1 MSASGVISFRIL
13 TGPHMGAELVLPAGA
28 LLIGSD
34 DSCDVILQDSSVAPR
49 HVRLD
54 IAAEGPSVRVTP
66 LDKTVLAGGEPVPAE
81 GAELPPATPCQ
92 LGLSCLAWI
101 SPDEDPEAWTRVLAE
116 VQAGRNAASPE
127 RADASSLSAAAQDDA
142 RDAGSNA
149 GQEADEAIM
158 LPAALDANAVGA
170 TAASRP
176 PGDRLRRTLTLLV
189 ALLCLCGL
197 VFSYAGRSP
206 DPEKR
211 AEQVQE
217 LVASSGFGGLRAVPM
232 GQGVAVLGVVGSD
245 AERATLLNLARNV
258 HYPVYLDLVVRGDRV
273 EALRAA
279 FHSRGFFPRVD
290 EEDGRLRAALY
301 VKDGLAEEWAF
312 SSVRDDVP
320 GLRDQAAWDAL
331 ERVVRHAADVE
342 PVLRRALKEA
352 GLEFV
357 GIRFL
362 NGQVELAGEFD
373 SDQQRRL
380 SETLDAV
387 SAELGVPVTFSVVP
401 SFARADAARG
411 RTSFVPE
418 QEPRPVAAPESA
430 ADPLGGTQV
439 TGVTL
444 SPMKFISLSN
454 GQRIFEGGLL
464 PGGYTLDG
472 IDVRVLTLRKG
483 GQTLQYP
490 LRGAQ
495 DE

>member
-1 MSASGVISFRIL
+1 MCIIPCTSISWSGA
-13 TGPHMGAELVLPAGA
+13 TGWKPCAPPSIAGA
-28 LLIGSD
+28 SSPGWTRRTD
-34 DSCDVILQDSSVAPR
+34 DS
-49 HVRLD
+49 
-54 IAAEGPSVRVTP
+54 
-66 LDKTVLAGGEPVPAE
+66 
-81 GAELPPATPCQ
+81 
-92 LGLSCLAWI
+92 
-101 SPDEDPEAWTRVLAE
+101 
-116 VQAGRNAASPE
+116 
-127 RADASSLSAAAQDDA
+127 
-142 RDAGSNA
+142 
-149 GQEADEAIM
+149 
-158 LPAALDANAVGA
+158 
-170 TAASRP
+170 
-176 PGDRLRRTLTLLV
+176 
-189 ALLCLCGL
+189 
-197 VFSYAGRSP
+197 
-206 DPEKR
+206 
-211 AEQVQE
+211 
-217 LVASSGFGGLRAVPM
+217 
-232 GQGVAVLGVVGSD
+232 
-245 AERATLLNLARNV
+245 
-258 HYPVYLDLVVRGDRV
+258 
-273 EALRAA
+273 
-279 FHSRGFFPRVD
+279 
-290 EEDGRLRAALY
+290 RAALY

-464 PGGYTLDG
+464 PEATRWTAHRCPGSD
-472 IDVRVLTLRKG
+472 
-483 GQTLQYP
+483 P
-490 LRGAQ
+490 AQ
-495 DE
+495 GRADPAIPIERCAR

>member
-1 MSASGVISFRIL
+1 MSASGAISFRIL

-49 HVRLD
+49 QVRLD

-101 SPDEDPEAWTRVLAE
+101 TPDEDPAVWTRVLAE
-116 VQAGRNAASPE
+116 VGAR
-127 RADASSLSAAAQDDA
+127 AAA
-142 RDAGSNA
+142 
-149 GQEADEAIM
+149 
-158 LPAALDANAVGA
+158 
-170 TAASRP
+170 RP
-176 PGDRLRRTLTLLV
+176 TGDRLRRTLTLLG

-279 FHSRGFFPRVD
+279 FNSRGFFPPVD

-411 RTSFVPE
+411 RTSSVPE
-418 QEPRPVAAPESA
+418 PEPRPVAEPESA